1 MTTQVMTLEDLKRT
15 LKAAAGESEG
25 VDLAGDIGDARF
37 EDLGYDSLALLET
50 SSRIEHEYGIRIP
63 EDDLTEAET
72 PNELLKLV
80 NFRQA

>member
-1 MTTQVMTLEDLKRT
+1 MTTQAMTLEDLKRT

-25 VDLAGDIGDARF
+25 VDLSGEIGDARF

-63 EDDLTEAET
+63 EDDLTEAGT
-72 PNELLKLV
+72 LNELLKLV
-80 NFRQA
+80 NLHQV